1 MFRKGGS
8 AGGGIT
14 SGLQSPRQGYAQ
26 PGSVQKNDSS
36 RQRIID
42 AMGMAPPKRNFND
55 FLINFGL
62 DIASRPSAGSGF
74 GGLLTT
80 AAQSAKDPYEKF
92 SKARDVESNLMRQVG
107 MESEIMDINK
117 ENAAAAAAA
126 KDASAMN
133 RLKLSIESDERIAAK
148 SLTDN
153 LDALISARAQESIA
167 DGKFNNYNAA
177 TNEAEWTFR
186 GSTEYK
192 DRSMGGVLSEKQAN
206 DSKTRNKFAKSQVKK
221 NKGTSSTRKGSIYY
235 DPYNDQV
242 LEAVVVDGEYILR
255 PVGGGEEVVD
265 TTTKVVEDDNKSVYE
280 KMTGKESKPY
290 SYEDYVTD
298 TDQTT
303 EKIKDVLTTPV
314 DMSTIDTSN
323 IRKR

>member
-1 MFRKGGS
+1 MNNLYKRPMFRKGGS
-8 AGGGIT
+8 AEGGIT
-14 SGLQSPRQGYAQ
+14 SGLQSPRQGYAV
-26 PGSVQKNDSS
+26 PGTVQQNDTS

-62 DIASRPSAGSGF
+62 DIASRTPMGSGI
-74 GGLLTT
+74 GGAISTI
-80 AAQSAKDPYEKF
+80 AESAKSPYEQF
-92 SKARDVESNLMRQVG
+92 AKARSAEQNLMRQVG
-107 MESEIMDINK
+107 MEAEIMDINK

-126 KDASAMN
+126 KEAGAMS
-133 RLKLSIESDERIAAK
+133 RLEKQIQADKDLYELEK
-148 SLTDN
+148 GEN
-153 LDALISARAQESIA
+153 LNALITARAQESIA

-206 DSKTRNKFAKSQVKK
+206 DPKTRNKFAKSQVKK

-265 TTTKVVEDDNKSVYE
+265 TTTEIVED
-280 KMTGKESKPY
+280 KETNPSYMRPAKP
-290 SYEDYVTD
+290 DVITP
-298 TDQTT
+298 
-303 EKIKDVLTTPV
+303 KIKGFMESVEEQEGEFGTGA
-314 DMSTIDTSN
+314 
-323 IRKR
+323 